1 MYVNHFPAGQR
12 PLAAPDAHSKA
23 QAGAAEASDTN
34 ANVQFIVEARG
45 CEVFQYRFDGEKIA
59 TVAAEIL
66 RIANAQRAEVLG
78 DGDISVGQVVAV
90 EYDTLRVD
98 LSPAHPQRVEKT
110 KGFTE
115 RCGWHAVH
123 LRRQCLFAELGRC
136 SSLLQ
141 GLQRGAEAIPLLEK
155 GIKQFPDDKRLRL
168 TYARELFEAST
179 IGALAGHYVAMLQA
193 LADDPARKVGEVA
206 LLGAAELHERP
217 EEATPTAE
225 IAFSVE
231 RQLQHRG
238 IGALLFERL
247 IAQARGLG
255 YTRLRVE
262 AGHDWD
268 ALVEYATG
276 EGLSGIVAM
285 SGIPGTVGAAPVQNI
300 GAYGQEI
307 VETLV
312 EVELIDEATG
322 EVSTVSA
329 ADLALGFRTSV
340 LKNHYGS
347 VAPRPAVVLS
357 VTLELRE
364 VGDGPFALSGAQL
377 RQALGVAEDEQVT
390 LRWVRETVLA
400 TRARK
405 GMVLDPADPDTR
417 SAGSFFQ
424 NAIVSASFARTL
436 PAECPRWPVSTTA
449 APLDAPDRVIPLA
462 VYEGIAP
469 APEPVQPDVKVSA
482 AWLIE
487 HAGLRKGF
495 RLPRSR
501 AGLSTKHALA
511 VTNRGDA
518 TAGEIAELARYIQSR
533 VQSEFGLILQP
544 EPVLVGVEL

>member
-1 MYVNHFPAGQR
+1 MPEIEPVA
-12 PLAAPDAHSKA
+12 LADL
-23 QAGAAEASDTN
+23 T
-34 ANVQFIVEARG
+34 
-45 CEVFQYRFDGEKIA
+45 
-59 TVAAEIL
+59 
-66 RIANAQRAEVLG
+66 
-78 DGDISVGQVVAV
+78 
-90 EYDTLRVD
+90 TLRVGGM
-98 LSPAHPQRVEKT
+98 PERMIEAHTRDELV
-110 KGFTE
+110 
-115 RCGWHAVH
+115 AA
-123 LRRQCLFAELGRC
+123 LRDVWASGEPWLVVGGG
-136 SSLLQ
+136 SNLLV
-141 GLQRGAEAIPLLEK
+141 G
-155 GIKQFPDDKRLRL
+155 
-168 TYARELFEAST
+168 
-179 IGALAGHYVAMLQA
+179 
-193 LADDPARKVGEVA
+193 DDPFEGTVVLVR
-206 LLGAAELHERP
+206 
-217 EEATPTAE
+217 T
-225 IAFSVE
+225 S
-231 RQLQHRG
+231 G
-238 IGALLFERL
+238 IERL
-247 IAQARGLG
+247 PSPREGH
-255 YTRLRVE
+255 TRVRVE

-268 ALVEYATG
+268 DLVEYATR

-322 EVSTVSA
+322 EVSTVPA

-357 VTLELRE
+357 VTLELRD
-364 VGDGPFALSGAQL
+364 VGDEAFELSGAQL
-377 RQALGVAEDEQVT
+377 RQALGVAEGERVT

-405 GMVLDPADPDTR
+405 GMVLDDTDPDTR

-436 PAECPRWPVSTTA
+436 PDECPRWPISTTA
-449 APLDAPDRVIPLA
+449 APLAAPDRVIPLDDYSGLYP
-462 VYEGIAP
+462 VP
-469 APEPVQPDVKVSA
+469 APSLPDVKVSA

-495 RLPRSR
+495 HLPRSR

-511 VTNRGDA
+511 LTNRGDA
-518 TAGEIAELARYIQSR
+518 SAGELAELARYIQSR